1 MSFHINH
8 AAKINLTSLQA
19 IFETVLIV
27 AGLLALLLLLPHQ
40 INSDGL
46 YRFQGLSELL
56 ESGKLSNTRYSLVG
70 PLFSTPLWLLG
81 KVYLTPEWW
90 TGRYNLLLFA
100 ISLLVM
106 YWLLKDRI
114 DRRLIRKFF
123 LILLVS
129 SMFATHLSY
138 YFGEVFT
145 SLCAAIGILAVV
157 IGYASPGWVAIVLGV
172 VNTPASLIGLGLVVA
187 KRILDT
193 KRWRCAL
200 ALAAAGVLI
209 TAESWIR
216 RGGPFVSG
224 YEGVAGY
231 RTFMPYSGLSGF
243 SYPFFFGLLSILL
256 SFGKGLIFF
265 SPGLLLPIRKTL
277 LNIRPYINVDLF
289 GIYILWFCFLIGLIL
304 VYSNWWAWYG
314 GAFWGPRFFLF
325 ASIPASFALATRL
338 QYRDE
343 SLLINLFTFLVLL
356 LSFWVGI
363 NGPVYGQR
371 NLGMC
376 LDNQYALEVL
386 CFYTPEFSVLWRPF
400 VVTYHP
406 NLFQILYVAYCAIVF
421 IYLVIPLCGQIVSQ
435 ILEKIA
441 PFRRE
446 HLDVKSWKM

>member
-1 MSFHINH
+1 M
-8 AAKINLTSLQA
+8 
-19 IFETVLIV
+19 
-27 AGLLALLLLLPHQ
+27 
-40 INSDGL
+40 
-46 YRFQGLSELL
+46 
-56 ESGKLSNTRYSLVG
+56 RYSLVG
-70 PLFSTPLWLLG
+70 PLFSTPLWLFG

-90 TGRYNLLLFA
+90 IGRYNLLLFA

-193 KRWRCAL
+193 KRWRYAL

-314 GAFWGPRFFLF
+314 GAF
-325 ASIPASFALATRL
+325 
-338 QYRDE
+338 
-343 SLLINLFTFLVLL
+343 
-356 LSFWVGI
+356 
-363 NGPVYGQR
+363 
-371 NLGMC
+371 
-376 LDNQYALEVL
+376 
-386 CFYTPEFSVLWRPF
+386 
-400 VVTYHP
+400 
-406 NLFQILYVAYCAIVF
+406 
-421 IYLVIPLCGQIVSQ
+421 
-435 ILEKIA
+435 
-441 PFRRE
+441 
-446 HLDVKSWKM
+446 